1 MHLEPQARRW
11 IVQGLIG
18 VAVGLVLG
26 FLIGWWILPVEYTNT
41 PPSVLRRDY
50 RDEYI
55 VMVATAYEV
64 EGDLDQARE
73 RLAALDPDSPAAPV
87 VELAERL
94 VVAGGDSEDLAR
106 LARLAWALDAIT
118 PPLMPYLEDQP

>member
-1 MHLEPQARRW
+1 LEPQARRW

-55 VMVATAYEV
+55 VMVATAYGV

-73 RLAALDPDSPAAPV
+73 RLAALDPDNPAAPV
-87 VELAERL
+87 IELAERL
-94 VVAGGDSEDLAR
+94 VATGSDSEDLAR
-106 LARLAWALDAIT
+106 LARLAQALDAIT
-118 PPLMPYLEDQP
+118 PLLIPYLEDQS

>member
-1 MHLEPQARRW
+1 M
-11 IVQGLIG
+11 
-18 VAVGLVLG
+18 GLVLG

-64 EGDLDQARE
+64 ESDPDQARE
-73 RLAALDPDSPAAPV
+73 RLAALDPDDPAAPV
-87 VELAERL
+87 IDLAERL
-94 VVAGGDSEDLAR
+94 IAAGSDSEDLAR

-118 PPLMPYLEDQP
+118 LPLMPYLEGQP

>member
-1 MHLEPQARRW
+1 LEPQARRW
-11 IVQGLIG
+11 IVQGVIG
-18 VAVGLVLG
+18 VTVGLVLG

-73 RLAALDPDSPAAPV
+73 RLAALDPNDPAAPV

-94 VVAGGDSEDLAR
+94 VATGSGSEDLVR
-106 LARLAWALDAIT
+106 LARLAQALDAIT
-118 PPLMPYLEDQP
+118 PLLMLYLEGQP

>member
-1 MHLEPQARRW
+1 MEPQARRW
-11 IVQGLIG
+11 IVQGVIG
-18 VAVGLVLG
+18 AVMGLVLG

-64 EGDLDQARE
+64 EGDLDRACE
-73 RLAALDPDSPAAPV
+73 RLRALDPDDPAAPV

-94 VVAGGDSEDLAR
+94 AATGRDSEDLAR
-106 LARLAWALDAIT
+106 LARLAQALDAIT
-118 PPLMPYLEDQP
+118 PLLMPYLEDQS